1 MRGQEISIA
10 VALGTGPGRARLWTC
25 DLSYDYVKV
34 NADYTT

>member
-1 MRGQEISIA
+1 MRGNEISIS
-10 VALGTGPGRARLWTC
+10 VALGAGAGRARLWTC